1 MARLGRDVG
10 TLTYAPGRGM
20 GVIRSTF
27 VVGPEGTVERAWYG
41 VTPDGHA
48 AEVLKALGEP

>member
-27 VVGPEGTVERAWYG
+27 VVGPEGRVERAWYG

-48 AEVLKALGEP
+48 AEVLNTLGEP